1 MARFVFHRTGLVCS
15 MLEGLKGEGLI
26 DYSSGLFL
34 TAPRRTGKSTFL
46 REDLIPA
53 CVAAGW
59 EPVYV
64 DLWSDLSADPGR
76 LIESAIVGVMR
87 EYEGSVKRTLQDA
100 GVQKLT
106 VFKMEW
112 NLEQPSRLPE
122 GATLTDALN
131 LLYQACGRMVV
142 LIVDEAQQALETTTG
157 MNAMFAL
164 KAARDFLNQGLS
176 TPGLRLVFT
185 GSSRDKLAHLVLNRQ
200 QPFFGAQI
208 TPFPLLGRDF
218 VAAYTDN
225 INQKLATGNRFD
237 ANDMMQA
244 FELVGRRPEQL
255 AAIVQ
260 RVALD
265 MGEAPQLGEL
275 LKANAA
281 EMRESAWGEYE
292 AAFDPLTPVQKAV
305 LISMARA
312 SHGSKTFSPYKSDTL
327 QQVGALAEEY
337 GQRGAAPTKQTVQA
351 AIEALR
357 DKGLLWR
364 SGRGTYAFE
373 DTSMLDWLVT
383 QQGQEGV

>member
-15 MLEGLKGEGLI
+15 MIEGMKGEGLI

-112 NLEQPSRLPE
+112 NLEQASRLPE

-164 KAARDFLNQGLS
+164 KAARDYLNQGLS

-218 VAAYTDN
+218 IAAYTDN

-237 ANDMMQA
+237 ADDMMQA

-260 RVALD
+260 RVALE

-275 LKANAA
+275 LKANAV
-281 EMRESAWGEYE
+281 EMQASAWSEYE

-305 LISMARA
+305 LMTMACT
-312 SHGSKTFSPYKSDTL
+312 SHDGMTFSPYKSLTL
-327 QQVGALAEEY
+327 EQVGTLAQAY
-337 GQRGAAPTKQTVQA
+337 GQPDASPTKQTVQA

-357 DKGLLWR
+357 DKGFLWR

-373 DTSMLDWLVT
+373 DTSMLDWLLTHQVD
-383 QQGQEGV
+383 

>member
-15 MLEGLKGEGLI
+15 MIEGMKGEGLI

-112 NLEQPSRLPE
+112 NLEQATRLPD

-164 KAARDFLNQGLS
+164 KAARDYLNQGLS

-218 VAAYTDN
+218 IAAYTDN

-237 ANDMMQA
+237 ADDMMQA

-260 RVALD
+260 RVALE

-275 LKANAA
+275 LKANAV
-281 EMRESAWGEYE
+281 EMQASAWGEYE
-292 AAFDPLTPVQKAV
+292 AAFDPLTPIQKAV
-305 LISMARA
+305 LMAMARA
-312 SHGSKTFSPYKSDTL
+312 AQDHTSFSPYRSDTL
-327 QQVGALAEEY
+327 AQVGLLAEEY
-337 GQRGAAPTKQTVQA
+337 GQPEANPTKQTVQA

-364 SGRGTYAFE
+364 SGRGVYAFE

-383 QQGQEGV
+383 HQGQKES